1 MNNNIQVFQKQE
13 LGQVRVAGD
22 KNNPLFCLKDVCD
35 ILGHTNSRK
44 AKEVIENEFEGGVT
58 QSYIGVV
65 TGKKADGTDA
75 IQQVPMTFITEPQLY
90 FLLMRSDLPK
100 AKPFRQWVVNE
111 VLPQI
116 RKTGSYSNIKTP
128 SNMIEALELALAQAK
143 EIETLNNK
151 IESDKPK
158 VAFAD
163 SVASSDDTISIGQLA
178 KLLKQ
183 NGIETGRKRLFDY
196 FRKNGY
202 LIKGKSK
209 DYNTPSQKAMEQG
222 LFKIKEAVINMG
234 DKAILSLSP
243 RVTSKGQQYFIEHF
257 TANKG
262 ALIG

>member
-1 MNNNIQVFQKQE
+1 MNSNIQIFKKQE

-22 KNNPLFCLKDVCD
+22 KDNPLFCLKDVCGV
-35 ILGHTNSRK
+35 LGIDNNRNVKVS
-44 AKEVIENEFEGGVT
+44 IINEFGDGVHQIYT
-58 QSYIGVV
+58 ISDTIGR
-65 TGKKADGTDA
+65 
-75 IQQVPMTFITEPQLY
+75 QQQTTFITEPQLY
-90 FLLMRSDLPK
+90 FVLMRSDKPK

-116 RKTGSYSNIKTP
+116 RKTGSYSLPKTYK
-128 SNMIEALELALAQAK
+128 EALAELMAQVEENEKLQAK
-143 EIETLNNK
+143 IDE
-151 IESDKPK
+151 DRPK

>member
-1 MNNNIQVFQKQE
+1 MSNIQIFKKQE

-22 KNNPLFCLKDVCD
+22 KDSPLFCLKDVCD
-35 ILGHTNSRK
+35 VLGITQTKDVK
-44 AKEVIENEFEGGVT
+44 ASIVREFSKEGDLTEPPVTYSYPIETAGGT
-58 QSYIGVV
+58 QQ
-65 TGKKADGTDA
+65 A
-75 IQQVPMTFITEPQLY
+75 TFITEPQLY
-90 FLLMRSDLPK
+90 FVLMRSDKPK

-116 RKTGSYSNIKTP
+116 RRTGSYSLPKTYK
-128 SNMIEALELALAQAK
+128 EALAELMTQVEENEKLQQQ
-143 EIETLNNK
+143 IEQ
-151 IESDKPK
+151 DKPK

-243 RVTSKGQQYFIEHF
+243 RVTAKGQQYFIEHF
-257 TANKG
+257 TANKECM
-262 ALIG
+262 IGQ

>member
-1 MNNNIQVFQKQE
+1 MSNIQIFKKQE

-22 KNNPLFCLKDVCD
+22 KDSPLFCLKDVCD
-35 ILGHTNSRK
+35 VLGHTNHKMVK
-44 AKEVIENEFEGGVT
+44 ASIINEFGEGVNQTYPLETAGGT
-58 QSYIGVV
+58 QQ
-65 TGKKADGTDA
+65 A
-75 IQQVPMTFITEPQLY
+75 TFITEPQLY
-90 FLLMRSDLPK
+90 FVLMRSDKPK

-116 RKTGSYSNIKTP
+116 RKTGSYSLPKTYK
-128 SNMIEALELALAQAK
+128 EALAELMAQVEENEK
-143 EIETLNNK
+143 LQQQIEQ
-151 IESDKPK
+151 DKPK

-234 DKAILSLSP
+234 NKAILSLSP

-262 ALIG
+262 

>member
-1 MNNNIQVFQKQE
+1 MNNNIQIFKKQE

-22 KNNPLFCLKDVCD
+22 KDSPLFCLKDVCD
-35 ILGHTNSRK
+35 VLGHTNHKMVK
-44 AKEVIENEFEGGVT
+44 ASIINEFGEGVNQTYPLETAG
-58 QSYIGVV
+58 G
-65 TGKKADGTDA
+65 
-75 IQQVPMTFITEPQLY
+75 IQQAIFITEPQLY
-90 FLLMRSDLPK
+90 FVLMRSDKPK

-116 RKTGSYSNIKTP
+116 RKTGSYSLPKTYK
-128 SNMIEALELALAQAK
+128 EALAELMAQVEENEK
-143 EIETLNNK
+143 LQQQIEQ
-151 IESDKPK
+151 DKPK

-243 RVTSKGQQYFIEHF
+243 RVTAKGQQYFIEHF

-262 ALIG
+262 CMIGQ

>member
-1 MNNNIQVFQKQE
+1 MSNIQIFKKQE

-22 KNNPLFCLKDVCD
+22 KDSPLFCLKDVCD
-35 ILGHTNSRK
+35 VLGHTNHKMVK
-44 AKEVIENEFEGGVT
+44 ASIINEFGEGVNQTYPLETAGGT
-58 QSYIGVV
+58 QQ
-65 TGKKADGTDA
+65 A
-75 IQQVPMTFITEPQLY
+75 TFITEPQLY
-90 FLLMRSDLPK
+90 FVLMRSDKPK

-116 RKTGSYSNIKTP
+116 RKTGSYSLPKTYK
-128 SNMIEALELALAQAK
+128 EALAELMAQVEENEK
-143 EIETLNNK
+143 LQQQIEQ
-151 IESDKPK
+151 DKPK

-243 RVTSKGQQYFIEHF
+243 RVTAKGQQYFIEHF

-262 ALIG
+262 IVR

>member
-1 MNNNIQVFQKQE
+1 MNNNIQIFKKQE

-22 KNNPLFCLKDVCD
+22 KDSPLFCLKDVCD
-35 ILGHTNSRK
+35 VLGIDNNRNVKVS
-44 AKEVIENEFEGGVT
+44 IINEFGDGVH
-58 QSYIGVV
+58 QIYPISDSLGR
-65 TGKKADGTDA
+65 
-75 IQQVPMTFITEPQLY
+75 IQQATFITEPQLY
-90 FLLMRSDLPK
+90 FVLMRSDKPK

-116 RKTGSYSNIKTP
+116 RKTGSYSLPKTYK
-128 SNMIEALELALAQAK
+128 EALAELMAQVEENEK
-143 EIETLNNK
+143 LQQQIEQ
-151 IESDKPK
+151 DKSK

-257 TANKG
+257 TGNKECM
-262 ALIG
+262 IE

>member
-1 MNNNIQVFQKQE
+1 MNNNIQIFKKQE

-22 KNNPLFCLKDVCD
+22 KDSPLFCLKDVCD
-35 ILGHTNSRK
+35 VLGHTNHKMVK
-44 AKEVIENEFEGGVT
+44 ASIINEFGEGVNQTYPLETAGGT
-58 QSYIGVV
+58 QQ
-65 TGKKADGTDA
+65 A
-75 IQQVPMTFITEPQLY
+75 TFITEPQLY
-90 FLLMRSDLPK
+90 FVLMR
-100 AKPFRQWVVNE
+100 
-111 VLPQI
+111 
-116 RKTGSYSNIKTP
+116 
-128 SNMIEALELALAQAK
+128 
-143 EIETLNNK
+143 
-151 IESDKPK
+151 SDKPK

-257 TANKG
+257 TGNKECM
-262 ALIG
+262 IE

>member
-1 MNNNIQVFQKQE
+1 MNNNIQIFKKQE

-22 KNNPLFCLKDVCD
+22 KDSPLFCLKDVCD
-35 ILGHTNSRK
+35 ILGHTNSRR
-44 AKEVIENEFEGGVT
+44 AKEVIENEFEDGVT

-75 IQQVPMTFITEPQLY
+75 VQQVLATFITEPQLY
-90 FLLMRSDLPK
+90 FLLMRSELPK

-116 RKTGSYSNIKTP
+116 RKTGSYSLPKTYK
-128 SNMIEALELALAQAK
+128 EALAELMAQVEENEK
-143 EIETLNNK
+143 LQQQIEQ
-151 IESDKPK
+151 DKPK

-196 FRKNGY
+196 FRQNGY

-257 TANKG
+257 TANKECM
-262 ALIG
+262 IG

>member
-1 MNNNIQVFQKQE
+1 MNSNIQIFKKQE

-35 ILGHTNSRK
+35 VLG
-44 AKEVIENEFEGGVT
+44 IENNRNVKASIINEFGDGVHQT
-58 QSYIGVV
+58 YTISDTIGR
-65 TGKKADGTDA
+65 
-75 IQQVPMTFITEPQLY
+75 QQETTFITEPQLY
-90 FLLMRSDLPK
+90 FVLMRSDKPK

-143 EIETLNNK
+143 EIEILNNK
-151 IESDKPK
+151 IEQDKSK

-262 ALIG
+262 CMIG

>member
-1 MNNNIQVFQKQE
+1 MNSNIQIFKKQE

-22 KNNPLFCLKDVCD
+22 KNNPLFCLRDVCD
-35 ILGHTNSRK
+35 VLGHTNHKMVK
-44 AKEVIENEFEGGVT
+44 ASIINEFGEGVNQTYPLETAGGT
-58 QSYIGVV
+58 QQ
-65 TGKKADGTDA
+65 A
-75 IQQVPMTFITEPQLY
+75 TFITEPQLY
-90 FLLMRSDLPK
+90 FVLMRSDKPK
-100 AKPFRQWVVNE
+100 AKPFRQWVVND

-151 IESDKPK
+151 IEQDKPK

-234 DKAILSLSP
+234 DKATLSLSP
-243 RVTSKGQQYFIEHF
+243 RVTAKGQQYFIEHF
-257 TANKG
+257 TAQKG
-262 ALIG
+262 IVR

>member
-1 MNNNIQVFQKQE
+1 MNNNIQIFKKQE

-22 KNNPLFCLKDVCD
+22 KDSPLFCLKDVCD
-35 ILGHTNSRK
+35 ILGHTNSRR
-44 AKEVIENEFEGGVT
+44 AKEVIENEFEDGVT

-90 FLLMRSDLPK
+90 YLLMRSDLPK

-116 RKTGSYSNIKTP
+116 RKTGSYSLPKTYK
-128 SNMIEALELALAQAK
+128 EALAELMAQVEENEK
-143 EIETLNNK
+143 LQQQIEQ
-151 IESDKPK
+151 DKPK

-262 ALIG
+262 

>member
-1 MNNNIQVFQKQE
+1 MNSNIQIFKKQE
-13 LGQVRVAGD
+13 LGQVRVAGN
-22 KNNPLFCLKDVCD
+22 KNNPLFCLRDVCD
-35 ILGHTNSRK
+35 VLG
-44 AKEVIENEFEGGVT
+44 IENNRNVKASIINEFGDGVHQT
-58 QSYIGVV
+58 YTISDTIGR
-65 TGKKADGTDA
+65 
-75 IQQVPMTFITEPQLY
+75 QQQTTFITEPQLY
-90 FLLMRSDLPK
+90 FVLMRSDKPK
-100 AKPFRQWVVNE
+100 AKPFRQWVVND

-116 RKTGSYSNIKTP
+116 RKTGSYSLPKTYK
-128 SNMIEALELALAQAK
+128 EALAELMAQVEENEMLQAK
-143 EIETLNNK
+143 IDE
-151 IESDKPK
+151 DRPK

-243 RVTSKGQQYFIEHF
+243 RVTSKGQQYFMEHF